1 MTSISMTK
9 QHAMFGR
16 SVVEKNYAIENVSLN
31 LNFTFNLYVQILL
44 GVVQKFGVPILNSK
58 WINM

>member
-1 MTSISMTK
+1 MLCLVGVLLK
-9 QHAMFGR
+9 
-16 SVVEKNYAIENVSLN
+16 ENYAIENVNLN
-31 LNFTFNLYVQILL
+31 LNFTFNFYVGILL